1 MNFNFAYLTIT
12 TVNGIILNNENI
24 GTIISTIITGVISI
38 LGFFI
43 TYFSMTK
50 SFKNESKKQRAS
62 VALDNMSTM
71 PLQIL
76 DLLDELLNMSKTSNK
91 KNNNLILSNFQ
102 KILNT
107 IYSYGSEDAIK
118 IASTMQKENYAVN
131 SINKPNSSRL
141 IALYVLLATQIKYDV
156 TEIAICPQLW
166 YEMRLTDYSKTKHNI
181 IRSNNQIVSELKLKE
196 EFKIIDQ

>member
-1 MNFNFAYLTIT
+1 MNLNFAYLFNT
-12 TVNGIILNNENI
+12 TVNGITLNNENI
-24 GTIISTIITGVISI
+24 GTIISTIITGAISI

-50 SFKNESKKQRAS
+50 NFKNESKKQRAS
-62 VALDNMSTM
+62 VALENMSTI

-76 DLLDELLNMSKTSNK
+76 DLLDELLNISKTSDMSS
-91 KNNNLILSNFQ
+91 NNLILSKFQ
-102 KILNT
+102 KLLNT

-118 IASTMQKENYAVN
+118 IVSTMQKENYAAN
-131 SINKPNSSRL
+131 SIDKLDSSRL

-166 YEMRLTDYSKTKHNI
+166 YEMRLTDYARIKQNI
-181 IRSNNQIVSELKLKE
+181 IKSNNQIVSELKLKE
-196 EFKIIDQ
+196 EFKIID